1 MKKVSLTC
9 SVFLLLSIIVFA
21 SFAVSCGGG
30 GGGVSAARGG
40 NNAGKG
46 GYGGGSGEVKV
57 FVNGKLAG
65 GSGAGDGSSAS
76 EEEAAKASSA
86 KFSEGIMSLDWTTM
100 DFKLWVNGQLYFS
113 QTLNKGDTFAISGLK
128 LGDHVKATGTFTTSD
143 GTPYNI
149 SGSIPSV
156 ENGSKLSMYVTYTW
170 TCSNAGMPAGTKIA
184 DGASLSGTYTAE
196 AGAVLPTI
204 QCLNG
209 KKVEGWLNKTT
220 GLSSDGKVWKT
231 IPPGTTGNLTF
242 AIDENKSLS
251 GNVVFEVSGTTIT
264 GLTDYGKT
272 LSVITIPEGI
282 VALGSNLFNG
292 NTNIT
297 KVVLPSTIKTLNS
310 STFYGASNL
319 EYVNLPE
326 GITSLPYCTFYNCN
340 KLKNVKLPSTLISI
354 GNQAFN
360 RCYEITSIEIPS
372 KVTTIGQQAF
382 NNCTNL
388 TSIVLPSSL
397 QEIQYMAFENCPK
410 LSSLIIPASV
420 TAIGAGNIFS
430 KCGNAVGGFTLIMQS
445 IDPPSLGANAFLLS
459 SSYTIKVPNSALDT
473 YKDSSYWS
481 AYSDKI
487 FGY

>member
-21 SFAVSCGGG
+21 SFAASCGGG
-30 GGGVSAARGG
+30 GGGVSAATGG
-40 NNAGKG
+40 NNAGKRG
-46 GYGGGSGEVKV
+46 IIGGGSAGEVKV

-170 TCSNAGMPAGTKIA
+170 TCSNAMPAGTKIA

-196 AGAVLPTI
+196 AGAVLPAI

-282 VALGSNLFNG
+282 VALGSNLFKG

-310 STFYGASNL
+310 STFYEASNL

-382 NNCTNL
+382 NNCSNL
-388 TSIVLPSSL
+388 TSVSLPSSL
-397 QEIQYMAFENCPK
+397 QDIQYMAFQNCPK
-410 LSSLIIPASV
+410 LSSLTIPASV
-420 TAIGAGNIFS
+420 TNIGSSVFQS
-430 KCGNAVGGFTLIMQS
+430 CGSSVGGFTLTMQS
-445 IDPPSLGANAFLLS
+445 ATPPSLGANAFS
-459 SSYTIKVPNSALDT
+459 GTYTIKVPASAVDVYKAAWST
-473 YKDSSYWS
+473 YE
-481 AYSDKI
+481 ANI